1 MAKAANPCQAV
12 PILHLE
18 MFDPLV
24 TIHICGRKRQG
35 DEKVRRSFSEL
46 SDPLT
51 LVFVFSPVGGGR
63 LHFRLRFSEI
73 CTASAIFSTAS
84 VQVVIK

>member
-1 MAKAANPCQAV
+1 MYVIGLAKAANLCQAV

-18 MFDPLV
+18 MFNPLI

-63 LHFRLRFSEI
+63 LNFRLRQEHEI
-73 CTASAIFSTAS
+73 FRNLHCLRHF
-84 VQVVIK
+84 